1 MYKQTLCK
9 IIKPINTANCEIGLE
24 LFSSEHKNLSKDHI
38 IEVYPLSESM
48 SWEEGTQ
55 RYDANPPS
63 TTTGSFQ
70 AANGATWIYRNE
82 STGSAWPTGSGVGGG
97 QYPAWV
103 DGTDAAVLSDSFNIS
118 SGTDNGTGDYTYA
131 FSNSLSRVNYSMPM
145 GGLYAALQGT
155 FAQATGSC
163 RLKSFGRADSLT
175 AEDEVNFFA
184 IFGDLA

>member
-1 MYKQTLCK
+1 MASELKVNTLTGVS
-9 IIKPINTANCEIGLE
+9 TAGSIA
-24 LFSSEHKNLSKDHI
+24 
-38 IEVYPLSESM
+38 VTA
-48 SWEEGTQ
+48 EG
-55 RYDANPPS
+55 NS
-63 TTTGSFQ
+63 TTTNLQQGLCK
-70 AANGATWIYRNE
+70 
-82 STGSAWPTGSGVGGG
+82 
-97 QYPAWV
+97 AWV

-131 FSNSLSRVNYSMPM
+131 FSNSLSSVNYSMPM

-163 RLKSFGRADSLT
+163 RLKSFGRADSLR